1 MEAEAQCAAL
11 EEIGLVNGVIT
22 DDSDV
27 FLFGA
32 QCVYKNIFED
42 KRCARARVSQCCED
56 AWYRVLLHPSL
67 RSVGYSTVKLP
78 LS

>member
-11 EEIGLVNGVIT
+11 ETMGLVNGVVT

-32 QCVYKNIFED
+32 QAVYKNIFED
-42 KRCARARVSQCCED
+42 KKYATRTSIREA
-56 AWYRVLLHPSL
+56 SL
-67 RSVGYSTVKLP
+67 GC
-78 LS
+78 